1 LSHTKTQNMEL
12 VNLVSAVIN
21 AQHGWAVR
29 DQFEGTFQGGQSFE
43 DQNSNALRYIRDT
56 VRDILDAN
64 LLNEDAFDELQS
76 YADDLSDYLTGG

>member
-1 LSHTKTQNMEL
+1 MEL

-29 DQFEGTFQGGQSFE
+29 DQFESTFQGDQSFE